1 MNNETGDKVMNFN
14 KTATSQDVAKLA
26 GVSQSAVSRCFTKG
40 ASISSRTKL
49 RVLEAARKLK
59 YKAPNISQSTISNE
73 DIGLVG
79 VILPYVTSRYYP
91 EVLTE
96 LHEAL
101 KLGGFRILLI
111 TTDDG
116 EELDEKLVQPYLKE
130 KLIAIISATKP
141 TESFVE
147 SCNAKRIQFISYNR
161 SWNIPTLSSVAC
173 DHKNGGEMV
182 AEYFMKNNHQKIGLI
197 EGPKGSFVSDQRI
210 KGFKQFFKNSKRIKI
225 FNEKGFFT
233 YDGGYQASQKILKN
247 KGVSA
252 IFCADDTMAFG
263 CLDYIKKNTKIK
275 IPKDLELI
283 GYDDISMSNWK
294 SYDLTTVK
302 QPIRQMSK
310 LVTQLID
317 DYIRDPDY
325 EAINHIVRG
334 SLIKR
339 KTTR

>member
-1 MNNETGDKVMNFN
+1 MNNETGDKMMKFN

-26 GVSQSAVSRCFTKG
+26 GVSQSAVSRSFTKG

-49 RVLEAARKLK
+49 RVLEAAKKLR
-59 YKAPNISQSTISNE
+59 YKAPNISNNVISNE
-73 DIGLVG
+73 DSGLVG

-111 TTDDG
+111 TTDEG
-116 EELDEKLVQPYLKE
+116 EELDEKLVKPYLKE
-130 KLIAIISATKP
+130 KLIAIVSAIKP

-161 SWNIPTLSSVAC
+161 CWNIPTLSSVAC
-173 DHKNGGEMV
+173 DHKNGGEMI
-182 AEYFMKNNHQKIGLI
+182 AEYFMKNNHKKIGLI
-197 EGPKGSFVSDQRI
+197 EGPKDSFVSDQRI
-210 KGFKQFFKNSKRIKI
+210 KGFKQYYKNNKNIKI

-233 YDGGYQASQKILKN
+233 YDGGYQAAQKVLKN
-247 KGVSA
+247 KDISA

-263 CLDYIKKNTKIK
+263 CLDYIKKNTILK
-275 IPKDLELI
+275 IPKDLEII

-294 SYDLTTVK
+294 SYDLTTVR

-317 DYIRDPDY
+317 EYIRDPDY
-325 EAINHIVRG
+325 ESINHIIQG